1 MNLGC
6 RGDPLIQRLRVKCG
20 GLVLQSRNDRD
31 EGVEAVAKEEVR
43 GLIYEPRLTMQRWA
57 HKVDE
62 CLLEAEAQAERV
74 VKLLEAVVNVLQ
86 GRWANGIPDCQV
98 RRPRRELVAR
108 SILFI
113 V

>member
-1 MNLGC
+1 
-6 RGDPLIQRLRVKCG
+6 
-20 GLVLQSRNDRD
+20 
-31 EGVEAVAKEEVR
+31 
-43 GLIYEPRLTMQRWA
+43 LTMQRWA

-113 V
+113 VQPRCGTDDCRSAQLLLI